1 MTDIRRSRMIVE
13 EEAYLALAEFGG
25 TSCKNARMAIEKA
38 IWRALSREQSY
49 RIDEGW
55 KQPTLQTMGGNT
67 AFGHDN

>member
-1 MTDIRRSRMIVE
+1 MIPAADIRRSRMIVE

-55 KQPTLQTMGGNT
+55 AQPLQVAEG
-67 AFGHDN
+67 